1 MFALSRQQQRPAIT
15 VAMLIAYVTT
25 TLTPVFA
32 SKDDEQVFIALEK
45 CKDKYIKCAAEG
57 AFDYSLLG
65 VDCGGDWWIGEK
77 NPEKRESINVVFNKS
92 MQTLKWKLPEEPE
105 EPEEYIMECHIASE
119 NDYGFGIVL
128 QFGKRVGG
136 HCDAT
141 SRIVLRHTNPRTI
154 AKFIVTYLT
163 PLFTELMMSD

>member
-1 MFALSRQQQRPAIT
+1 MSALSRQQQRPAIT
-15 VAMLIAYVTT
+15 VAVLIAHVTT
-25 TLTPVFA
+25 IFTPELLE

-45 CKDKYIKCAAEG
+45 FQGNYIKCAAEG

-65 VDCGGDWWIGEK
+65 VNCGDWWISGR
-77 NPEKRESINVVFNKS
+77 NPEKRESIGVVFNES
-92 MQTLKWKLPEEPE
+92 MQTLEWKLS
-105 EPEEYIMECHIASE
+105 EEYIMVCHIAPE

-141 SRIVLRHTNPRTI
+141 SRIVLRHTNPRII
-154 AKFIVTYLT
+154 AQFVVTYLS

>member
-25 TLTPVFA
+25 TLTHVFA

-45 CKDKYIKCAAEG
+45 CKGKYIKCAAEG

-65 VDCGGDWWIGEK
+65 VDCGDWWIGEK
-77 NPEKRESINVVFNKS
+77 NPEKRELIGVVFNKS

-105 EPEEYIMECHIASE
+105 EYIMECHIVQD
-119 NDYGFGIVL
+119 NDDGFGIVL

-136 HCDAT
+136 YCDAT
-141 SRIVLRHTNPRTI
+141 SRIVLRHKNPRII
-154 AKFIVTYLT
+154 AQFVVTYLS